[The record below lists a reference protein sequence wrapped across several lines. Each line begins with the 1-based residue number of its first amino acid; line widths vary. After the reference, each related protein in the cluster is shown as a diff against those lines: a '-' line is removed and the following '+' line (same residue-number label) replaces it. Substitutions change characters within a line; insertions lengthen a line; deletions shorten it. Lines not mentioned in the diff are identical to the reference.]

1 LEEELRKLAAV
12 LFVSVCMM
20 AGSSAFAQGID
31 FAFGI
36 STTTS
41 PKAAA
46 NATSACLT
54 TGTCNFQSL
63 SGGAYPSISG
73 DFLIHKNFGV
83 QGEVAWRGSRGDYSG
98 FGIPYRPLLWDFN
111 ALYAPK
117 VGRVGGELMAGIGA
131 LSARFYQNQIVSC
144 SQVSGCTNYVSSNH
158 LSLHVGGGVRFYI
171 LKSVFLRPEAHYY
184 FARNANVDF
193 TSNSIFRVGASIG
206 LSFGR

>member
-1 LEEELRKLAAV
+1 
-12 LFVSVCMM
+12 M

-41 PKAAA
+41 PKATF
-46 NATSACLT
+46 NATSTCFT

-63 SGGAYPSISG
+63 SGGAYPSFSG

-83 QGEVAWRGSRGDYSG
+83 QGEVAWRGSRGNYSG

-111 ALYAPK
+111 ALYAPR

-131 LSARFYQNQIVSC
+131 LSARFYNPTGQITSC
-144 SQVSGCTNYVSSNH
+144 SQFTGGCTNYVSSNH
-158 LSLHVGGGVRFYI
+158 FALHVGGGVRFYI

-193 TSNSIFRVGASIG
+193 ASNSIFRVGASIG
-206 LSFGR
+206 VSFGR